1 DIQWQLDD
9 SIKLLTDDELTYTTW
24 HVENGVPTYE
34 RHGVPMAEVKPKYKT
49 WDEYVAAFQEHGWWQ
64 AKDIEP
70 RNWGTYRRYQT
81 GAMRARDRVWARLDY
96 TAGKGIGDWKPGWFT
111 PTMKQEIWSTV
122 MESHH
127 PDRKDWWL
135 PSWVEPPHGPKDGDR
150 IKEYPLTATTG
161 RRIPV
166 YFHSEH
172 RQLPWCREL
181 WPIPRVEINPKTAA
195 EYGIEQGDWVW
206 IETEWG
212 KIREVADLYYGVDED
227 VINLEHTWWYPEV
240 QDAGHGFQFSQ
251 VNQLIDHD
259 AQDPHSG
266 TSNLRAYQ
274 VKIYKATPENSP
286 FNNPV
291 PCDSNGTPIIHTSDD
306 PRLKEWLPVYE
317 GRE

>member
-1 DIQWQLDD
+1 
-9 SIKLLTDDELTYTTW
+9 
-24 HVENGVPTYE
+24 
-34 RHGVPMAEVKPKYKT
+34 MAEVKPKYKT
-49 WDEYVAAFQEHGWWQ
+49 WDEYVKAFQEHGWWQ

-122 MESHH
+122 METHH
-127 PDRKDWWL
+127 PDHPEWRL
-135 PSWVEPPHGPKDGDR
+135 PTYTEPPHGPEGWRPHQGIPADR
-150 IKEYPLTATTG
+150 HHRPSHPGVLPLRAS
-161 RRIPV
+161 PASLV
-166 YFHSEH
+166 
-172 RQLPWCREL
+172 
-181 WPIPRVEINPKTAA
+181 PRAVARARAWEINPKTAA

-212 KIREVADLYYGVDED
+212 KIREVADLYYGVKED

-240 QDAGHGFQFSQ
+240 KDAGHGWQFSQ
-251 VNQLIDHD
+251 VNQLIDHY

-291 PCDSNGTPIIHTSDD
+291 PCDSTGTPIIHTSDD
-306 PRLKEWLPVYE
+306 PRLKEWLPTYE

>member
-1 DIQWQLDD
+1 
-9 SIKLLTDDELTYTTW
+9 
-24 HVENGVPTYE
+24 
-34 RHGVPMAEVKPKYKT
+34 
-49 WDEYVAAFQEHGWWQ
+49 
-64 AKDIEP
+64 
-70 RNWGTYRRYQT
+70 
-81 GAMRARDRVWARLDY
+81 MRARDRVWARLDY

-122 MESHH
+122 METHH
-127 PDRKDWWL
+127 PDHPEWRL
-135 PSWVEPPHGPKDGDR
+135 PTYTEPPHGPKDGDR

-181 WPIPRVEINPKTAA
+181 WPVPRVEINPKTAA

-212 KIREVADLYYGVDED
+212 KIREVADLYYGVKED

-240 QDAGHGFQFSQ
+240 KDAGHGWQFSQ
-251 VNQLIDHD
+251 VNQLIDHY

-291 PCDSNGTPIIHTSDD
+291 PCDSTGTPIIHTSDD
-306 PRLKEWLPVYE
+306 PRLKEWLPTYE